1 MVSHSMLM
9 AGVFAAATLYYV
21 RDSGLLAGASS
32 VDQSSAKEAHSANPT
47 APPAELNVLELDDL
61 SSLRVRFDYCTS

>member
-21 RDSGLLAGASS
+21 RDSGLLAGRPAA
-32 VDQSSAKEAHSANPT
+32 DQRATKAHSAGP
-47 APPAELNVLELDDL
+47 AVPPAELNVLELEDL
-61 SSLRVRFDYCTS
+61 SNLRVRFDYCTS